1 MKNKYNIE
9 LFRCPDE
16 AYIIEYNES
25 TYTQKNNKKIPITR
39 KKYEFKFNQ
48 IKNYKLA

>member
-16 AYIIEYNES
+16 AYIIKYNTGKKS
-25 TYTQKNNKKIPITR
+25 NKNIR
-39 KKYEFKFNQ
+39 
-48 IKNYKLA
+48 IKGTKRRIC

>member
-16 AYIIEYNES
+16 AYIIEYTSGRKVIKILEK
-25 TYTQKNNKKIPITR
+25 KNKM
-39 KKYEFKFNQ
+39 
-48 IKNYKLA
+48 